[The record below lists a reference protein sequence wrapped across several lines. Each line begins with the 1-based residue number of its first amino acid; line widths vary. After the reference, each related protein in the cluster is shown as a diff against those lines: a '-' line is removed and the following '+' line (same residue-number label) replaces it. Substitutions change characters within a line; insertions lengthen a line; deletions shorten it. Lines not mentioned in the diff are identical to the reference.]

1 MCLFIEIYRRKIN
14 PCLSLRWSAVSVF
27 IPAPLLARSSRRRPI
42 ISSQCFLI
50 GFQQQEHS
58 SGTSCS
64 SSRAGWHDEVGL
76 EQEMYLTE
84 RHGEVGLEQEM
95 YLTERHGEVGLEQE
109 MYLMERHDEVGLE
122 QEMYQMERLQ
132 VSDWE
137 SMSLILHVNITVLE
151 VE

>member
-1 MCLFIEIYRRKIN
+1 
-14 PCLSLRWSAVSVF
+14 
-27 IPAPLLARSSRRRPI
+27 
-42 ISSQCFLI
+42 
-50 GFQQQEHS
+50 
-58 SGTSCS
+58 
-64 SSRAGWHDEVGL
+64 
-76 EQEMYLTE
+76 MYLTE